1 MRAFVLIIF
10 SGLFFCFE
18 IKAQLT
24 PFETGDKNVS
34 ANYEQIIKWYQ
45 HLDKKSTALMP
56 LEKIKVCWILL
67 LVDHQQYKK
76 QNRTRKKK
84 K

>member
-1 MRAFVLIIF
+1 MM
-10 SGLFFCFE
+10 
-18 IKAQLT
+18 T
-24 PFETGDKNVS
+24 PSK
-34 ANYEQIIKWYQ
+34 
-45 HLDKKSTALMP
+45 DKKSTALMP